1 MASRRKTGGNAAKE
15 VDLDA
20 MVESGAPGAY
30 EALQLYRSRAIRYK
44 TKNDNPNAISTLN
57 KGAKVLFL
65 HRYKNAGAELAN
77 LLVDFLT
84 ELGEE
89 VTSAQVDMI
98 LELNT
103 LFDLNEAGEAVV
115 TDDNYHNHFN
125 NKLEF
130 LKNSVKWSS
139 KYGTYESGDPKLNV
153 ALGLCLW
160 ETPLPKTPVANPA
173 NPNMAAVMETHT
185 KALQVYS
192 VNKSSALYHLV
203 CGEAPVQLNQVIQ
216 SIPVTTQPVG
226 SVMEKG
232 IITKDRALTLG
243 VLTFLSLENLKDAN
257 ELLNFYRLSRA
268 GELNNET
275 AAADAAA
282 DGNKRSNSPTT
293 ANKNKKNNAAAAA
306 NDKFEFATESELEK
320 FCRYLLLT
328 CHRDAAPLFKTLVN
342 TYAKQLDYDENV
354 PALLTGPIGLKF
366 FNIQQKQQINPMMNM
381 LQQMLS
387 K

>member
-1 MASRRKTGGNAAKE
+1 MASRRRAGGNTAKE
-15 VDLDA
+15 VDVDA
-20 MVESGAPGAY
+20 MVVSGSQGAY

-44 TKNDNPNAISTLN
+44 TKNDNQNAILTLN
-57 KGAKVLFL
+57 QGAKVLFL
-65 HRYKNAGAELAN
+65 HSYKNAGAELAN

-103 LFDLNEAGEAVV
+103 LFDVTKESPEGVAV
-115 TDDNYHNHFN
+115 TDDNHHNHFS

-139 KYGTYESGDPKLNV
+139 KYGTYESGDSKLNI

-160 ETPLPKTPVANPA
+160 ETPLPKKPVANPA
-173 NPNMAAVMETHT
+173 NPNMASVMENYT

-192 VNKSSALYHLV
+192 VNKSSAIYHLV
-203 CGEAPVQLNQVIQ
+203 CGEAPFQLNQVIQ

-226 SVMEKG
+226 SEMEKG

-257 ELLNFYRLSRA
+257 ELLNYYRLSRA

-275 AAADAAA
+275 AA
-282 DGNKRSNSPTT
+282 DGTKRSGSPTAAT
-293 ANKNKKNNAAAAA
+293 KHKKTTSHATAAA

-342 TYAKQLDYDENV
+342 TYAKILDYDENV